1 MGALKWDGT
10 VTAGNALTA
19 VAMLI
24 SLVVWG
30 LRLETRVDGQERR
43 VARLEQARDRDD
55 AETVRLREM
64 LARMDASIAAQ
75 LASQQRIE
83 RAIETLTAARAAR

>member
-43 VARLEQARDRDD
+43 VTRLEQARDRDD